1 MYEHFSRRPVGHI
14 THFSEGSTKGFR
26 LSGTC
31 RHINGGVGEEGD
43 EHTGAGSRRAC
54 QAVVGGSGWR
64 RRGGTCLH
72 PRGHGGEQ
80 GERGPGAGGGHSEE
94 GLGCCG
100 EVWWAGSHRESD
112 RCHTAGGE
120 FRSHVEGVW
129 KGRRSKAWPS
139 AEAWAWGAGLALGGG
154 GAAPPSLPL
163 SHFLPFDLHL
173 LECSFRS
180 SSLAG
185 ACFAPFPPVRSSSLL
200 CIPAASLKPVL
211 SDDV

>member
-1 MYEHFSRRPVGHI
+1 MLRR
-14 THFSEGSTKGFR
+14 S
-26 LSGTC
+26 
-31 RHINGGVGEEGD
+31 
-43 EHTGAGSRRAC
+43 
-54 QAVVGGSGWR
+54 VVGGEPSRVGQVSHSWAEVPK
-64 RRGGTCLH
+64 
-72 PRGHGGEQ
+72 PRGRCMEGEEEHSLAVGG
-80 GERGPGAGGGHSEE
+80 SL
-94 GLGCCG
+94 GLGCRPG
-100 EVWWAGSHRESD
+100 PG
-112 RCHTAGGE
+112 
-120 FRSHVEGVW
+120 
-129 KGRRSKAWPS
+129 GRR
-139 AEAWAWGAGLALGGG
+139 GG